1 MCNRE
6 LILWIKQL
14 RTGNHCVF
22 DLLYEAFGK
31 LIRYYAKRLGT
42 DDGQQELTLF
52 FLELLHRLDTSRFPP
67 DESSGLQK
75 YIAVSL
81 RNQYIA
87 LSKAAQL
94 QREITAGY
102 CEEISVC
109 ETDPDTRLVLAG
121 ALARLT
127 GRQRQI
133 VVYKYCCGYSIREIG
148 ERLHISRQAAN
159 QTLQRGLLIMRQYLE
174 DTGSGGR

>member
-31 LIRYYAKRLGT
+31 LIRYYAKRL
-42 DDGQQELTLF
+42 F

-67 DESSGLQK
+67 DESSALQK

-87 LSKAAQL
+87 LSRAAQL
-94 QREITAGY
+94 RRDTTAEY

-109 ETDPDTRLVLAG
+109 ETDPDTRLVLAD

-159 QTLQRGLLIMRQYLE
+159 QTLQRGLLIMRQYL
-174 DTGSGGR
+174 DDSGSCGR

>member
-1 MCNRE
+1 M
-6 LILWIKQL
+6 
-14 RTGNHCVF
+14 
-22 DLLYEAFGK
+22 
-31 LIRYYAKRLGT
+31 
-42 DDGQQELTLF
+42 
-52 FLELLHRLDTSRFPP
+52 LHRLDTSRFPP

-94 QREITAGY
+94 QREITAEY